1 MSKWTWYVNRLK
13 AMNLQEVVWRL
24 EQKKIQMKEK
34 RRFGGYKVAVSSFR
48 FNKTLEKLR
57 FDCDALGIYFG
68 NRNYSLNTSIHLLGG
83 YDYNSYKKDWTV
95 GFQTKNCWGDEFS
108 YHLNY
113 KQRDDIGDART
124 NWELNRHFQFAL
136 LAKAY
141 FVSGDRQYAD
151 SLEELFTDW
160 NEKNSFL
167 HGISWRKLIKGL
179 KPKIGIRL

>member
-13 AMNLQEVVWRL
+13 AMNLQELVWRL

-34 RRFGGYKVAVSSFR
+34 RRFGSYKVAVSSFR

-136 LAKAY
+136 
-141 FVSGDRQYAD
+141 
-151 SLEELFTDW
+151 
-160 NEKNSFL
+160 
-167 HGISWRKLIKGL
+167 
-179 KPKIGIRL
+179 